1 MPEPHSLDLAR
12 PAPLEPSLPP
22 QADTLT
28 APPSAAAAPVA
39 DAAQPNAASPNN
51 GTGRD
56 ARGRFAKG
64 NLGGPGNPFTR
75 QSAAFRKALCDTLS
89 ADDIH
94 ALTRTLLDKAK
105 GGDVAAIKLLFAY
118 TIGRPADAV
127 NPDTLDVDELQCF
140 RQQTLPPDMPM
151 PPPVGVPTA
160 LACQVLRGLMPA
172 REDAM
177 RQALADRL
185 REDLEK
191 KERQQAAA
199 AANPP
204 QPGPAPRSAAAPRP
218 KTRKQLR
225 KERYRRKQQ
234 KIQARLEG
242 QARAAQRNG
251 ARPPNSANRD
261 RPPMTNG
268 DDRVM
273 ERIQAEINGA
283 PPPKSA
289 SRDRPPMTNGDDR
302 VMERIQAEINGASRP
317 PRRRR

>member
-1 MPEPHSLDLAR
+1 MPEPHTVDPTLPAVPQASLA
-12 PAPLEPSLPP
+12 P
-22 QADTLT
+22 QADTPT
-28 APPSAAAAPVA
+28 APPSATAAPAADTAPPKA
-39 DAAQPNAASPNN
+39 DAESPSN

-56 ARGRFAKG
+56 SRGRFAKG

-75 QSAAFRKALCDTLS
+75 QAAAFRKALCDSVS
-89 ADDIH
+89 ADDIQ

-127 NPDTLDVDELQCF
+127 DPDTLDVDELQRF
-140 RQQTLPPDMPM
+140 HQQTLPPDMPM
-151 PPPVGVPTA
+151 PPPVGLPTG

-185 REDLEK
+185 RQDLEK

-204 QPGPAPRSAAAPRP
+204 QPGPAPKPAAPPRP
-218 KTRKQLR
+218 KTPKQLR
-225 KERYRRKQQ
+225 KDRYRRKQR
-234 KIQARLEG
+234 KIQARLDR
-242 QARAAQRNG
+242 QAAAAQRQG
-251 ARPPNSANRD
+251 TQPPKSAKRD

-268 DDRVM
+268 DDRVL
-273 ERIQAEINGA
+273 ERIQAE
-283 PPPKSA
+283 
-289 SRDRPPMTNGDDR
+289 M
-302 VMERIQAEINGASRP
+302 NGASHAPRQRP
-317 PRRRR
+317 